1 MLDWFKKLMPKEEKF
16 FDLFEAHAAKAQEAA
31 RSLRAIVEGGPD
43 VVSHCKAL
51 SREEDEADQ
60 ISYEVM
66 QAIRRSFITPFDR
79 SDIKALSSALDDA
92 IDQMNKTGKTVMLYD
107 VDHFE
112 PNMKAM
118 ADKVI
123 AMADLLAE
131 GLPLMRNVGQN
142 SAKLH
147 ALTGKLTTLE
157 GESDDLNDKGLSAL
171 FKGRAKA
178 RSAGLRHRLRAL
190 RPPREGVRPLRGRG
204 ARDERHRH
212 RARLSA
218 DRGPWAL
225 PSRSSC

>member
-31 RSLRAIVEGGPD
+31 RSLRAIVEGGTD
-43 VVSHCKAL
+43 TASNCKRL
-51 SREEDEADQ
+51 SEQEEQADE

-92 IDQMNKTGKTVMLYD
+92 IDQMNKTAKTVMLYD
-107 VDHFE
+107 VSTFE

-123 AMADLLAE
+123 AMADLIAE

-147 ALTGKLTTLE
+147 ALTGELTRLE
-157 GESDDLNDKGLSAL
+157 GESDQLNDEGLRAL
-171 FKGRAKA
+171 FKGPA
-178 RSAGLRHRLRAL
+178 RQDAL
-190 RPPREGVRPLRGRG
+190 AFVIGSELYDHV
-204 ARDERHRH
+204 EKVC
-212 RARLSA
+212 
-218 DRGPWAL
+218 DRFEDVAHVMNDIVIEHV
-225 PSRSSC
+225 